1 MNGGVGVGLCVVGG
15 GGEGGDKI
23 WVGIFV
29 QLASVLCSFWVT
41 TAHFMLKHKLS
52 ALTRDTHLQN

>member
-23 WVGIFV
+23 WIVGTFV
-29 QLASVLCSFWVT
+29 ELASMYFVHSGLQRCILC
-41 TAHFMLKHKLS
+41 
-52 ALTRDTHLQN
+52 